1 MRALGRLMP
10 THETQYDPV
19 SDYYA
24 ALGVWPHADPAD
36 ILHAYRAAVKKHHP
50 DAGGDPSGQ
59 MIRVIN
65 RAYAVLRDPVKRSY
79 YDRSRHQYGLPP
91 ISSAGRPRRRRRRRR
106 SLVRRFAAV
115 AAAVVFIVLGALLLA
130 VAVAG
135 VKQGALGRAADRD
148 RPDAR
153 RRSHEADQTPRAAAS
168 FGYATPFEPTGT
180 PTN

>member
-1 MRALGRLMP
+1 MP
-10 THETQYDPV
+10 THETQYDPG

-24 ALGVWPHADPAD
+24 ALGVWLHVGPAD

-59 MIRVIN
+59 MIRMIN
-65 RAYAVLRDPVKRSY
+65 RAYSVLRDPVKRSY
-79 YDRSRHQYGLPP
+79 YDRSRDQYDLAAR
-91 ISSAGRPRRRRRRRR
+91 SSAGHSRRHRRRRR
-106 SLVRRFAAV
+106 SLTRRFAAV
-115 AAAVVFIVLGALLLA
+115 AAAVVFILLGVLLLA
-130 VAVAG
+130 AAVAG
-135 VKQGALGRAADRD
+135 VKHGALGRAADRD

-153 RRSHEADQTPRAAAS
+153 RRARDAEQTPRATAS